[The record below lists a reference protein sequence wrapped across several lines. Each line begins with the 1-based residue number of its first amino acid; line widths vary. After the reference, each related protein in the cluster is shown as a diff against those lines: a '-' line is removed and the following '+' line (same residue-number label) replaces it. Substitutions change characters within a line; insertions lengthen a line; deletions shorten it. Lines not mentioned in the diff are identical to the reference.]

1 MAKDLVRIK
10 SPKVRK
16 DGASPMAIA
25 LGALLNPSCFASAR
39 VVAKFAIN
47 ALARQRE
54 EQRLCIEGVI
64 VQDGGSARG
73 MIERW
78 LGIGIPPPVPVT
90 WHLASLEQASS
101 PMVIRKEGRDGQ
113 LGVSKFDPFKFDQRE
128 RKWRP
133 KRSIHA

>member
-39 VVAKFAIN
+39 VVAKFAID
-47 ALARQRE
+47 ALARRRE

-64 VQDGGSARG
+64 LQDGGSARG

-90 WHLASLEQASS
+90 WHLASLDQASS
-101 PMVIRKEGRDGQ
+101 PMVIRKDR
-113 LGVSKFDPFKFDQRE
+113 RE
-128 RKWRP
+128 RRP
-133 KRSIHA
+133 TWGVEI